1 MTVRDV
7 LAKRDRDPI
16 TCRPED
22 TVQSA
27 ATLMSSN
34 RIGAMP
40 VQDGEGRVV
49 GMISERDI
57 VRAFSTHSARLIDL
71 LVSDLMTREVIT
83 CTSDSPIREAMQT
96 MSTKRI
102 RHLPVF
108 ENGKFVGVVSIGDTL
123 ANMLESLKME
133 ANVLRDIAISRA
145 G

>member
-1 MTVRDV
+1 MTVKV
-7 LAKRDRDPI
+7 ILAKRDRESI

-22 TVQSA
+22 TVQAA

-40 VQDGEGRVV
+40 VRDTEGNVV

-57 VRAFSTHSARLIDL
+57 VRALSEHSARLVDL
-71 LVSDLMTREVIT
+71 LVSDLMTRDVIT
-83 CTSDSPIREAMQT
+83 CTSDTPIRDAMQT

-108 ENGKFVGVVSIGDTL
+108 EDNRFIGVVSSGDTMAHL
-123 ANMLESLKME
+123 LESLKME
-133 ANVLRDIAISRA
+133 ANVLRDIAIAR
-145 G
+145 GG

>member
-1 MTVRDV
+1 MTVQTILEARNRE
-7 LAKRDRDPI
+7 AI

-40 VQDGEGRVV
+40 VRDGVGSIV

-57 VRAFSTHSARLIDL
+57 VRAFSSHSSKLVDL
-71 LVSDLMTREVIT
+71 LVDDLMTKEVIT
-83 CTSDSPIREAMQT
+83 CTVDTPIRDAMQT
-96 MSTKRI
+96 MSTNRI

-108 ENGKFVGVVSIGDTL
+108 DGAEFVGVVSIGDTL
-123 ANMLESLKME
+123 AYMLEDLKME
-133 ANVLRDIAISRA
+133 TNVLRDIAISRA